1 MTAAINDR
9 RAKILARLDY
19 ILNGLS
25 ITLTDAS
32 VVTGKFV
39 HNRNEL
45 PKEKV
50 PGIILLDADEVSDPS
65 TLRAVQGR
73 QLPMGAKLMRM
84 TPEIYA
90 VLDVRI
96 PNNVNVGEDLNLM
109 RAAILNAIY
118 HDTAD
123 TQGPSLSDI
132 CGSNG
137 TVIYDGC
144 VTDLARNRTMKGQL
158 GISVSF
164 VYPLFPQ
171 ELASQ

>member
-1 MTAAINDR
+1 MTVLVNDR
-9 RAKILARLDY
+9 RAKILARLDV
-19 ILNGLS
+19 LLSALS
-25 ITLTDAS
+25 IKLSDGST
-32 VVTGKFV
+32 VTGKFV

-45 PKEKV
+45 PADKV

-65 TLRAVQGR
+65 TLRAVAGR

-96 PNNVNVGEDLNLM
+96 PNNKNIGEDLNLM
-109 RAAILNAIY
+109 RAAILTAVY
-118 HDTAD
+118 HDET
-123 TQGPSLSDI
+123 LSDI

-137 TVIYDGC
+137 TVVYDGC

-158 GISVSF
+158 GISISF

-171 ELASQ
+171 ELEYV

>member
-1 MTAAINDR
+1 MTVALVNDR
-9 RAKILARLDY
+9 RAKILARLDV
-19 ILNGLS
+19 ILSALS
-25 ITLTDAS
+25 IKLMDGST
-32 VVTGKFV
+32 VTGKFV

-45 PKEKV
+45 PADMV
-50 PGIILLDADEVSDPS
+50 PGLILLDADEVSDPS
-65 TLRAVQGR
+65 TLRAIAGR

-90 VLDVRI
+90 VLDVRK
-96 PNNVNVGEDLNLM
+96 PANVNVSEDLNLM
-109 RAAILNAIY
+109 RGAILSAIY
-118 HDTAD
+118 HDQT
-123 TQGPSLSDI
+123 LSDI

-137 TVIYDGC
+137 QIVYDGC

-171 ELASQ
+171 ELAYV